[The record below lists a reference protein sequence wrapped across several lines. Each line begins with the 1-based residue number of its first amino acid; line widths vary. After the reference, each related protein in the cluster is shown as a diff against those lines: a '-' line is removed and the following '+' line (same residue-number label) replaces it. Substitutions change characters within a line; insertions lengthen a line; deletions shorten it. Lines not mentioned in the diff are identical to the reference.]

1 MPDRVL
7 RFDPYLP
14 QFGCLFLLLALL
26 GLCLLPLVALDVMEQ
41 ALRNLHLS
49 GPAVLLTML
58 GILLGGLINLP
69 LYRIEHE
76 EPQPVLRGYFLP
88 GWGWVPLPRA
98 PQQTIVA
105 VNVGGCLIPA
115 ALALYETRL
124 AWSDPQARGALLVAV
139 LVNVAVCYWLARP
152 IAGVGIA
159 LPALVPPLVAVLLA
173 WLFLG
178 QAESEL
184 RAPVAFVAGV
194 CGPLIGADLLHLR
207 QFARV
212 PAGIISIGGAGTFD
226 GIVISGL
233 AAAFLA

>member
-1 MPDRVL
+1 MPDRDL

-14 QFGCLFLLLALL
+14 QFGCLILLLAML
-26 GLCLLPLVALDVMEQ
+26 GMCLLPLVALDLMEQ

-49 GPAVLLTML
+49 GPAVLATMV
-58 GILLGGLINLP
+58 GILVGGLINLP

-76 EPQPVLRGYFLP
+76 EVQPVMRGYFLP
-88 GWGWVPLPRA
+88 GWGWVPLPRQ
-98 PQQTIVA
+98 PRETLVA

-115 ALALYETRL
+115 ALAIYEARL
-124 AWSDPQARGALLVAV
+124 AWGDPQARLGLVVAC

-152 IAGVGIA
+152 VAGVGIA

-178 QAESEL
+178 QADSEL

-207 QFARV
+207 EFSRV

>member
-1 MPDRVL
+1 MPDRIV

-14 QFGCLFLLLALL
+14 QFGCLILLLAML
-26 GLCLLPLVALDVMEQ
+26 GMCLVPLVALDLMEQ

-49 GPAVLLTML
+49 GPAVLATMV
-58 GILLGGLINLP
+58 GILVGGLINVP
-69 LYRIEHE
+69 IYRIEHE
-76 EPQPVLRGYFLP
+76 TTQPVMRGYFLP
-88 GWGWVPLPRA
+88 GWGWVPLPRQ

-115 ALALYETRL
+115 ALAVYEARL
-124 AWSDPQARGALLVAV
+124 AWSDPQARWGLVVACF
-139 LVNVAVCYWLARP
+139 VNVAVCYWLARP

-159 LPALVPPLVAVLLA
+159 VPALVPPLVAVLLA

-178 QAESEL
+178 HADSDL

-194 CGPLIGADLLHLR
+194 CGPLVGADLLHLR
-207 QFARV
+207 EFARV

>member
-1 MPDRVL
+1 MPHRL
-7 RFDPYLP
+7 PRLDPYLP
-14 QFGCLFLLLALL
+14 EFGCAFVVLALM
-26 GLCLLPLVALDVMEQ
+26 GMCLLPLIALDVMEQ

-58 GILLGGLINLP
+58 GILVGGLINLP
-69 LYRIEHE
+69 VYRIEHDE
-76 EPQPVLRGYFLP
+76 AQPVLRGYFLP

-115 ALALYETRL
+115 ALAWYEAQL
-124 AWSDPQARGALLVAV
+124 VWNDPQARGALVVAI
-139 LVNVAVCYWLARP
+139 LVNVAVCFWLARP
-152 IAGVGIA
+152 IAGLGIA
-159 LPALVPPLVAVLLA
+159 VPALVPPLVAVVLA
-173 WLFLG
+173 WLLLG
-178 QAESEL
+178 HTNSEL

-194 CGPLIGADLLHLR
+194 CGPLVGADLLHLR
-207 QFARV
+207 EFTRV